1 MMPGAKNGGTKALER
16 NDMRT
21 LRKNSLLILTLVAGV
36 GVGAAAVTWS
46 QQANRPGLP
55 VAPPQTPHDLSI
67 AFRHVAKNALP
78 GIVWIEMQTKPIDL
92 PDEEAAAPFNDEFF
106 RRFFGDDPRFE
117 QFRQLPR
124 NPHMPPQQGRGSG
137 FIVDPSGII
146 LTNSHVV
153 ENADRVIVH
162 LHDGSEVRAKSW
174 ASDPRS
180 DVAIIRIEAD
190 KPLPAIPLGD
200 SDLMDVGDWV
210 LAMGNPF
217 DVGVTVTA
225 GIISATGRGP
235 GINERESYLQ
245 TDAAINPGNSG
256 GPLVN
261 LNGEVVGINTAI
273 STSSGGYDGVGFTI
287 PINMAR
293 WVADQLITDGKV
305 RRAYLGVALQEL
317 TNEIRGQLGVNV
329 GQGALVSQVYPN
341 TPASKAGMTE
351 LDVVLEFAGEKIK
364 DRSHLQG
371 IVEALEV
378 GKAYPAVVL
387 RDGEKISLDVTVE
400 EMPGDFTDAMRRS
413 QPGDEETPTEPE
425 TAKFDELG
433 LQVEELT
440 AELKEQTGIE
450 ARVTGVLVSAVDPDS
465 LAAEKGLQTG
475 DVIQKVGSKSVTT
488 PQEYR
493 DALQG
498 LSIEKGIVLLVRRGD
513 ASTVVILKSND

>member
-1 MMPGAKNGGTKALER
+1 
-16 NDMRT
+16 MRT
-21 LRKNSLLILTLVAGV
+21 LRKNSLLILTLVVGV

-46 QQANRPGLP
+46 QQAHRPGLP
-55 VAPPQTPHDLSI
+55 VPHPQTPHDLSI

-78 GIVWIEMQTKPIDL
+78 AIVWIEMETKPVEL
-92 PDEEAAAPFNDEFF
+92 PEGGAEAPFNDEFF

-124 NPHMPPQQGRGSG
+124 TPRMPPQQGRGSG
-137 FIVDPSGII
+137 FIVDSSGII

-153 ENADRVIVH
+153 EDADKVIVH

-180 DVAIIRIEAD
+180 DVAIIRID
-190 KPLPAIPLGD
+190 TDRPLPTIPLGD

-210 LAMGNPF
+210 LALGNPF

-261 LNGEVVGINTAI
+261 LHGEVVGINTAI

-293 WVADQLITDGKV
+293 WVADQLIQDGAV

-317 TNEIRGQLGVNV
+317 TNDIRRQLRVNV

-341 TPASKAGMTE
+341 TPASKAGITE

-364 DRSHLQG
+364 DRGHLQG
-371 IVEALEV
+371 IVEALEI
-378 GKAYPAVVL
+378 GKSYPCIVL
-387 RDGEKISLDVTVE
+387 RDGETVNLDVTVE
-400 EMPGDFTDAMRRS
+400 EMPGDFTNSLRRS
-413 QPGDEETPTEPE
+413 RPGQEESPSEPE
-425 TAKFDELG
+425 STTFDSLG

-440 AELKEQTGIE
+440 ADLKEQVGID
-450 ARVTGVLVSAVDPDS
+450 ARVTGVLVSSVDPDS
-465 LAAEKGLQTG
+465 HAAEKGLQAG
-475 DVIQKVGSKSVTT
+475 DVIVKVGSKSVKT
-488 PQEYR
+488 PEEYR
-493 DALQG
+493 AALEG
-498 LSIEKGIVLLVRRGD
+498 LSLENGVVLLVRRGD
-513 ASTVVILKSND
+513 ASTVVILKTDE

>member
-1 MMPGAKNGGTKALER
+1 
-16 NDMRT
+16 MRT
-21 LRKNSLLILTLVAGV
+21 LRKNSLLILVLVVGV

-55 VAPPQTPHDLSI
+55 VAHPQTPHDLSI

-78 GIVWIEMQTKPIDL
+78 AIVWIEMETKPIEL
-92 PDEEAAAPFNDEFF
+92 PEEGAASPLEDELF
-106 RRFFGDDPRFE
+106 RRFFGEDPRFE

-124 NPHMPPQQGRGSG
+124 TPRMPRQQGRGSG
-137 FIVDPSGII
+137 FIVDSSGII

-153 ENADRVIVH
+153 ENAERVVVH
-162 LHDGSEVRAKSW
+162 LYDGREIRVKPGAW

-180 DVAIIRIEAD
+180 DVAIIRIESDA
-190 KPLPAIPLGD
+190 PLPTIPLGD
-200 SDLMDVGDWV
+200 SDQMDVGDWV

-293 WVADQLITDGKV
+293 WVGDQLIKEGRV
-305 RRAYLGVALQEL
+305 RRAFLGVALQEL
-317 TNEIRGQLGVNV
+317 TNDIRGQLGVTV
-329 GQGALVSQVYPN
+329 GQGALVSQVYPD
-341 TPASKAGMTE
+341 TPASKAGITE

-371 IVEALEV
+371 IVEALEI
-378 GKAYPAVVL
+378 GKSYPCLVL
-387 RDGEKISLDVTVE
+387 RDGEKVQLEVIVE
-400 EMPGDFTDAMRRS
+400 EMPGDFTDALRRS
-413 QPGDEETPTEPE
+413 QPGQEEPPSEPE
-425 TAKFDELG
+425 TAKFDALG

-440 AELKEQTGIE
+440 ADLRRQMEID
-450 ARVTGVLVSAVDPDS
+450 ARVAGVLVTSVDPDS
-465 LAAEKGLQTG
+465 LAAEKGLQAG
-475 DVIQKVGSKSVTT
+475 DVIAKVGNKSVKS

-493 DALQG
+493 TALEG
-498 LSIEKGIVLLVRRGD
+498 LTLDNGIVLLVRRGD
-513 ASTVVILKSND
+513 ASTVIILKSEE

>member
-1 MMPGAKNGGTKALER
+1 
-16 NDMRT
+16 MRT
-21 LRKNSLLILTLVAGV
+21 LRKNGLLILTLVV
-36 GVGAAAVTWS
+36 GVGLGVAAVTWS

-55 VAPPQTPHDLSI
+55 VAHPQTPHDLSI

-78 GIVWIEMQTKPIDL
+78 AIVWIEMETKPVEL
-92 PDEEAAAPFNDEFF
+92 PEGAASPFEDEFF

-124 NPHMPPQQGRGSG
+124 TPRMPPQQGRGSG

-153 ENADRVIVH
+153 ENADKVIVH
-162 LHDGSEVRAKSW
+162 LHDGSEVRAKTW

-180 DVAIIRIEAD
+180 DVAIIRIETD
-190 KPLPAIPLGD
+190 KPLPTIPLGD

-273 STSSGGYDGVGFTI
+273 STSSGGYDGVGFAI
-287 PINMAR
+287 PVNMAR
-293 WVADQLITDGKV
+293 WVADQLIQDGKV
-305 RRAYLGVALQEL
+305 RRAYLGVALDEL
-317 TNEIRGQLGVNV
+317 TNEIRTQLGVNL
-329 GQGALVSQVYPN
+329 GEGALVVEVHPN
-341 TPASKAGMTE
+341 TPASKAGITE
-351 LDVVLEFAGEKIK
+351 LDVVLIFAGQTVK

-371 IVEALEV
+371 IVEALEI
-378 GKAYPAVVL
+378 GRSYPCVVL
-387 RDGEKISLDVTVE
+387 RDGERVQLDVTVE
-400 EMPGDFTDAMRRS
+400 EMPIDFTRALRQS
-413 QPGDEETPTEPE
+413 QQGQEEPPSEPE
-425 TAKFDELG
+425 SIKFDALG
-433 LQVEELT
+433 LQIEELT
-440 AELKEQTGIE
+440 SDLKEQMGVDP
-450 ARVTGVLVSAVDPDS
+450 RVTGVLVSSVDPDS
-465 LAAEKGLQTG
+465 LAAGRGLQAG
-475 DVIQKVGSKSVTT
+475 DVIVKVGSKSVKT

-493 DALQG
+493 AALEG
-498 LSIEKGIVLLVRRGD
+498 LSLDKGVVLLVRRGD
-513 ASTVVILKSND
+513 ASTVVILKSEE

>member
-1 MMPGAKNGGTKALER
+1 ME
-16 NDMRT
+16 
-21 LRKNSLLILTLVAGV
+21 
-36 GVGAAAVTWS
+36 
-46 QQANRPGLP
+46 
-55 VAPPQTPHDLSI
+55 
-67 AFRHVAKNALP
+67 
-78 GIVWIEMQTKPIDL
+78 TKPIEL

-124 NPHMPPQQGRGSG
+124 TPRMPRQEGRGSG
-137 FIVDPSGII
+137 FVVDPSGII

-153 ENADRVIVH
+153 ENADKVIVH
-162 LHDGSEVRAKSW
+162 LHDGSEVRAKTW

-180 DVAIIRIEAD
+180 DVAIVRIETD
-190 KPLPAIPLGD
+190 KPLPTIPLGD

-287 PINMAR
+287 PVNMVR
-293 WVADQLITDGKV
+293 WVADQLIKDGKV
-305 RRAYLGVALQEL
+305 RRAYLGVALNEL
-317 TNEIRGQLGVNV
+317 SNELRSQLGADL
-329 GQGALVSQVYPN
+329 GQGALVVEVRPN
-341 TPASKAGMTE
+341 TPASKAGITE
-351 LDVVLEFAGEKIK
+351 LDIVLEFAGQKIK
-364 DRSHLQG
+364 DQSHLQG

-378 GKAYPAVVL
+378 GKSYPCVVL
-387 RDGEKISLDVTVE
+387 RDGKRVQLDVTVE
-400 EMPGDFTDAMRRS
+400 EMPDDFTDALRRS
-413 QPGDEETPTEPE
+413 QPRGDETPTEPE
-425 TAKFDELG
+425 PTKFDALG
-433 LQVEELT
+433 LQVDELT
-440 AELKEQTGIE
+440 ADLKDQMGID
-450 ARVTGVLVSAVDPDS
+450 ATVTGVLVSSVDPDG
-465 LAAEKGLQTG
+465 LAAAQGLQAG
-475 DVIQKVGSKSVTT
+475 DVVVKVGSKSVKT
-488 PQEYR
+488 PREYHT
-493 DALQG
+493 ALEG

-513 ASTVVILKSND
+513 ASTVVILKPDE